1 MKSRR
6 YAAAEAC
13 SWRSPCPIANALDLF
28 GDKWTLLVIRDLM
41 FVGKRRYGEIIQS
54 EEGIPSNILADR
66 LKRLE
71 EAGLV
76 AKTPYQRHPMRY
88 EYRVTPPGADL
99 LPVFMEITRWANKHI
114 PGTGTPPPGFLDE
127 APSAGVKRRKKR

>member
-1 MKSRR
+1 MKSHR

-13 SWRSPCPIANALDLF
+13 SWRSQCPIANALDLF
-28 GDKWTLLVIRDLM
+28 GDKWTLVVIRDLL
-41 FVGKRRYGEIIQS
+41 FAGKRLYGEIIQS

-76 AKTPYQRHPMRY
+76 TKKPYQRHPLRY
-88 EYRVTPPGADL
+88 EYRVTPRGADL
-99 LPVFMEITRWANKHI
+99 APVFREITRWANKHI
-114 PGTGTPPPGFLDE
+114 PGTGTPPPGFCDE
-127 APSAGVKRRKKR
+127 AYSPSVERRKKR